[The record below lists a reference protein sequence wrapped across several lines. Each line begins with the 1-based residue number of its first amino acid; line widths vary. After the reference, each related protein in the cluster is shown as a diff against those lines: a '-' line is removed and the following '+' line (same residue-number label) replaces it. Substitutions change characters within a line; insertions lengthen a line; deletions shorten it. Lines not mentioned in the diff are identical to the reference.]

1 MLEYN
6 HELLIPRSTSLHC
19 GQRRVTDVKKKLILI
34 LNEFGISTKKTMLA
48 LSNGSNDNFNVG
60 YIDKNV
66 KNYLENKKRKMFE
79 EGDA

>member
-1 MLEYN
+1 
-6 HELLIPRSTSLHC
+6 
-19 GQRRVTDVKKKLILI
+19 
-34 LNEFGISTKKTMLA
+34 MLA